1 MSNREVH
8 PSVWFLTLYLNR
20 NVMFTMFH
28 NQRFF
33 LLIKK
38 VEKMKHVAIF
48 ILKYLE
54 GDSGDG

>member
-1 MSNREVH
+1 
-8 PSVWFLTLYLNR
+8 
-20 NVMFTMFH
+20 MFIMFH

-33 LLIKK
+33 FLVKK
-38 VEKMKHVAIF
+38 VEKRKPVAIF